1 MHQYRQP
8 VLLPPAPKSIK
19 EPDPAPVIEN
29 VEEVEESVPESK
41 DEETPVE
48 EHRQM
53 PEHPGRDSDSE
64 GNDDEEEEEK
74 QEEKEKEEK
83 EEGGEK
89 DKVEKEKDK
98 EEKEKDKEEK
108 DKEEKGKEEKE
119 KEETEKES

>member
-89 DKVEKEKDK
+89 DKEEKEEEKEKAK

-108 DKEEKGKEEKE
+108 DKEEK
-119 KEETEKES
+119 EETKRKLI